1 MGFIYSRHSIEIGDA
16 TSITRISAHPSCI
29 LFVET
34 DHWVFSTPN
43 PQLNSNRPIDDT
55 AMSSTYTPN
64 KMAAFVTPSAAPVA
78 SSASQFVSG
87 AALSQHKSNVLSAN
101 APSVAPSRSPVSMN
115 VLSGLDT
122 VNQDSYSYSRYI
134 LGPFQPLA
142 LSPNSTEDERNVAML
157 ATYRHVFGNAYLME
171 EEKADLAI
179 PESQFKMGNISAKEF
194 VRALAKSSAYKTRFL
209 EGCSQYRFIELNFM
223 HLLGRAPDSREEM
236 SEHHNRSL
244 AEGADVDIDS
254 YIDSKEYA
262 SVFGD
267 DTIPFLRF
275 RGAYTPCDSF
285 NKQCALK
292 GGWANSDKAM
302 GGAAITGYNGSDGRN
317 LCPRISSYITG
328 EPTPYE
334 EVADNTPLRTTAPN
348 WVAFPNPAIPPT
360 PAYVTVEE
368 VNEAQALVTT
378 LQAQYDEEIAK
389 RGGSGEY
396 QLSPFRKMVDEMQP
410 VLERGYAYSDPLLS
424 NPSANLISYA
434 SPLVNSGGR
443 GSDYKR
449 FALQI
454 ENDTI
459 SRLERDLEEAKAEL
473 RVLQKALAETT
484 PMTPSVILPS
494 TTNEPVIAAQTTAGD
509 SRPRIKISARSAPVM
524 QQPPVTEGKK
534 LQVAGISVPVP
545 SLPSLSV
552 PSLPSLPNPFK
563 KE

>member
-1 MGFIYSRHSIEIGDA
+1 
-16 TSITRISAHPSCI
+16 
-29 LFVET
+29 
-34 DHWVFSTPN
+34 
-43 PQLNSNRPIDDT
+43 
-55 AMSSTYTPN
+55 
-64 KMAAFVTPSAAPVA
+64 MAAFVTPSASPIA
-78 SSASQFVSG
+78 SSASQFVNG
-87 AALSQHKSNVLSAN
+87 AALSQHKSNVRSGN

-122 VNQDSYSYSRYI
+122 VNQDSYTFSRYI
-134 LGPFQPLA
+134 LGPFQPVVLP
-142 LSPNSTEDERNVAML
+142 PNSTEDERNL
-157 ATYRHVFGNAYLME
+157 ALRAAYRHVFGNAYLME
-171 EEKADLAI
+171 EEKAELAI

-244 AEGADVDIDS
+244 AEGADADIDS
-254 YIDSKEYA
+254 YIDSNEYA

-334 EVADNTPLRTTAPN
+334 EVAENTPLRTTAPN

-360 PAYVTVEE
+360 PAYVTLKE
-368 VNEAQALVTT
+368 VNEARTLVNALQT
-378 LQAQYDEEIAK
+378 QYDEEIEK
-389 RGGSGEY
+389 RASSDKDR
-396 QLSPFRKMVDEMQP
+396 LSPFRKMVEEMQP
-410 VLERGYAYSDPLLS
+410 MIDRGYAYSDPLLS
-424 NPSANLISYA
+424 NPEANLISYA
-434 SPLVNSGGR
+434 SPLVNAGGR
-443 GSDYKR
+443 GNDYKR
-449 FALQI
+449 IALQI

-473 RVLQKALAETT
+473 RVLEKAMFEST
-484 PMTPSVILPS
+484 PMTPSVVLPS
-494 TTNEPVIAAQTTAGD
+494 STKEPIIVAKTTVSD
-509 SRPRIKISARSAPVM
+509 SRPRIRVMARSAPAVGT
-524 QQPPVTEGKK
+524 PAETEGKK
-534 LQVAGISVPVP
+534 LKVAGISIPAV
-545 SLPSLSV
+545 SLPSLPSV

>member
-1 MGFIYSRHSIEIGDA
+1 
-16 TSITRISAHPSCI
+16 
-29 LFVET
+29 
-34 DHWVFSTPN
+34 
-43 PQLNSNRPIDDT
+43 
-55 AMSSTYTPN
+55 
-64 KMAAFVTPSAAPVA
+64 MAAFVTPSASPIA
-78 SSASQFVSG
+78 SSVSQFVSG
-87 AALSQHKSNVLSAN
+87 AALSQHKSNVRSAN
-101 APSVAPSRSPVSMN
+101 APPVAPSRSPVSMN

-122 VNQDSYSYSRYI
+122 VNQDSYTFSRYI
-134 LGPFQPLA
+134 LGPFQPVVLT
-142 LSPNSTEDERNVAML
+142 PNSTEDERNVAL
-157 ATYRHVFGNAYLME
+157 RAAYRHIFGNAYLME
-171 EEKADLAI
+171 EEKAELAI

-209 EGCSQYRFIELNFM
+209 EGCSQYRFVELNYM

-244 AEGADVDIDS
+244 AEGADADIDS

-334 EVADNTPLRTTAPN
+334 EVAENTPLRTTAPN

-360 PAYVTVEE
+360 PAYVTAEE
-368 VNEAQALVTT
+368 VNEVQALVTT
-378 LQAQYDEEIAK
+378 LQTQYDEEIAK
-389 RGGSGEY
+389 RSESGED
-396 QLSPFRKMVDEMQP
+396 QLSPFRKMVGEMQP
-410 VLERGYAYSDPLLS
+410 MLERGYAYSDPLLS
-424 NPSANLISYA
+424 NPDANLISYK

-443 GSDYKR
+443 DSDYKR
-449 FALQI
+449 SALQI

-473 RVLQKALAETT
+473 RVLQKALAAST
-484 PMTPSVILPS
+484 PMTPSIVLPS
-494 TTNEPVIAAQTTAGD
+494 TATESAIVAQTTTED
-509 SRPRIKISARSAPVM
+509 SRPRIKVAARGAPVM
-524 QQPPVTEGKK
+524 KAPPAPEGKK
-534 LQVAGISVPVP
+534 LQVAGISVSVP

-552 PSLPSLPNPFK
+552 PSLPSMPSMPSLPNPFK